1 MQKVGVVTD
10 SHSGI
15 SQEDAVTMGIYVLPM
30 PFYIEEECYYE
41 GVTITRD
48 IFFEELEQGKSVSTS
63 QPSPGDVMKIW
74 REALEAYETILYLP
88 ISSGLS
94 GSYETALMLS
104 KEKEFERE

>member
-48 IFFEELEQGKSVSTS
+48 IFFGELEQGK
-63 QPSPGDVMKIW
+63 
-74 REALEAYETILYLP
+74 RC
-88 ISSGLS
+88 
-94 GSYETALMLS
+94 
-104 KEKEFERE
+104 FRR